1 MKQKITDIKYQILKS
16 RLKEIFTKNP
26 KKIAKIL
33 SFLIKRSKNV

>member
-1 MKQKITDIKYQILKS
+1 MKPDILDIKQEILKN
-16 RLKEIFTKNP
+16 RLKEVLSKNP